1 MTCVPIAYCSRG
13 YDTTAKERI
22 DGAEPK
28 GENGCQPEGRTMES
42 RQVMCE
48 QDNGHLV
55 RNLSVVAGM
64 TTALL
69 VVVLIVPEM
78 MRDRWELNNRLRVLV
93 RLDEADN
100 LQQSNYFGAYK
111 IYDEVLK
118 EAQQHKIV
126 NDELTKA
133 LASAA
138 AWLVLAAAG

>member
-1 MTCVPIAYCSRG
+1 
-13 YDTTAKERI
+13 
-22 DGAEPK
+22 
-28 GENGCQPEGRTMES
+28 MES